1 MNIGSL
7 NLLKSPEEGD
17 QGRKEK
23 NGENEPIWV
32 ITHIYMDMSQ
42 GNSLYS
48 YLKETKNLFFQNW
61 RTGRQNRLGFGTSGK
76 GRIQKKGI
84 GG

>member
-48 YLKETKNLFFQNW
+48 YLKETKISFSK
-61 RTGRQNRLGFGTSGK
+61 TGEQEGK
-76 GRIQKKGI
+76 TGLDLAPVGRGEYKKRV
-84 GG
+84 